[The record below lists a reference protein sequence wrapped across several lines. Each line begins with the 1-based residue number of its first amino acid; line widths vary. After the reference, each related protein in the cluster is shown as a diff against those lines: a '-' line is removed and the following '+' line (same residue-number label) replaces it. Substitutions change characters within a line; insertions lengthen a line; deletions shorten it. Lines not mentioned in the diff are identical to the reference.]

1 MSINLYKLGGDFVR
15 LVNRK
20 YFRIMNS
27 FLLLILILTLVLTG
41 CNKRGNNFT
50 NNAIRDK
57 NVNSENRLPK
67 KIDKDKKDELEN
79 IKTEWKEINKK
90 IDKVKKEVTNKKWN
104 LWKDAINNENIKN
117 LIEQYEKEAKTMEEI
132 SDKLNKEIEKNLSI
146 QLYKK

>member
-1 MSINLYKLGGDFVR
+1 MG

-27 FLLLILILTLVLTG
+27 FLLLILILTVILTG
-41 CNKRGNNFT
+41 CNKRENNFT
-50 NNAIRDK
+50 NNVIRDK

-79 IKTEWKEINKK
+79 IKTELKEINKK
-90 IDKVKKEVTNKKWN
+90 IDRMKKEITSKKGN
-104 LWKDAINNENIKN
+104 LGEDAINNENIKN

-132 SDKLNKEIEKNLSI
+132 SDKLNKEIEKILNS
-146 QLYKK
+146 KE